1 MTSAGLNSLRQ
12 KEYLISVR
20 NWIFDDP
27 FHKKGLVLVI
37 WVLGIIKPSG
47 SIIFFDEMRLSRSLR
62 LCPLPQSSALWILDL
77 LLHKKSWEGET
88 EKEQKLNLLKVVQL
102 VLKPIVFWGLTCVKA
117 GLASWLGVGLVR
129 ELWSWTC
136 LRAGLVQK
144 LQAGSVQKLYGWKCL
159 AAGSVQ
165 KFRAACLR
173 TDLVPGWKSWS

>member
-1 MTSAGLNSLRQ
+1 LIFGFHQPVFKKMTSAGLNSLRQ

-77 LLHKKSWEGET
+77 LLHKKS
-88 EKEQKLNLLKVVQL
+88 
-102 VLKPIVFWGLTCVKA
+102 
-117 GLASWLGVGLVR
+117 
-129 ELWSWTC
+129 
-136 LRAGLVQK
+136 
-144 LQAGSVQKLYGWKCL
+144 
-159 AAGSVQ
+159 
-165 KFRAACLR
+165 
-173 TDLVPGWKSWS
+173 